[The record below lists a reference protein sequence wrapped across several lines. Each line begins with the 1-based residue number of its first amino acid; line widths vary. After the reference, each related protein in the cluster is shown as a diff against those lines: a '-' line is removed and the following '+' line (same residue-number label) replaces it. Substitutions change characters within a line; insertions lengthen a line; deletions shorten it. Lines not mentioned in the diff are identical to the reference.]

1 MAKQDAK
8 TKIEEIVAERYR
20 LSQLKSSIEDQLR
33 ELADSVTAYMITND
47 LKTETIGKFKV
58 SFVESKRTSIDKM
71 KLMEAGVTAEQITKA
86 TVITPSQYT
95 TVKPLKEE
103 N

>member
-1 MAKQDAK
+1 M
-8 TKIEEIVAERYR
+8 TKIEEIVAERYE
-20 LSQLKSSIEDQLR
+20 LSRQKAALEDKLR
-33 ELADSVTAYMITND
+33 DLADAVTAYMITND

-58 SFVESKRTSIDKM
+58 SFVESKRTSIDKV
-71 KLMEAGVTAEQITKA
+71 KLMEAGVTAEQISKA
-86 TVITPSQYT
+86 TVVTPSQYT